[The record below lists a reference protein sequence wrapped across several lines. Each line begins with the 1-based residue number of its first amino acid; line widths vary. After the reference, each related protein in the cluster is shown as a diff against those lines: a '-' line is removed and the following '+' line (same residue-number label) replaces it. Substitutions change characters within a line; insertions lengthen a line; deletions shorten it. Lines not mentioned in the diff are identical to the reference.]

1 MARFFHELLVA
12 GTVLAPT
19 ELARMRDFRPLD
31 VGWAKG
37 YIQYVS
43 QLSAL
48 YTSIV
53 EALFVLKYCIATRR
67 SLCCCC
73 WNARLRFL
81 VKLFFRYYKVGCTK
95 T

>member
-43 QLSAL
+43 AFCRSAL
-48 YTSIV
+48 
-53 EALFVLKYCIATRR
+53 LVLKYCIATLW
-67 SLCCCC
+67 SVVVVVL
-73 WNARLRFL
+73 LD
-81 VKLFFRYYKVGCTK
+81 CTVQVFGK
-95 T
+95 IMC